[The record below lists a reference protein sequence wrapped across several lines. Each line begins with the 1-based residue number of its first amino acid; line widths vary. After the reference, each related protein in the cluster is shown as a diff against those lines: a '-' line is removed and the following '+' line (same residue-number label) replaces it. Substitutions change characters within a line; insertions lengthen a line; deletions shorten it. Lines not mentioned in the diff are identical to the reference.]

1 MRSLAHG
8 AAASRLLRAQACQP
22 ALPICQATGAGA
34 DKPSLQAPSTQPPSP
49 PRALGSACATCC
61 FRLCSPALGS
71 PGPSLPPEVGKR
83 PFPSLYPKSECVGS
97 CWAVKEGTRDP
108 RIHCLSQV
116 LHMGTLIPLQNK
128 SDTCRSRQGLMKVF
142 NSSPHNLGGSP

>member
-1 MRSLAHG
+1 MVLLPPASHTHRPASLPCQSAKQLG
-8 AAASRLLRAQACQP
+8 QVQTSPVSRH
-22 ALPICQATGAGA
+22 
-34 DKPSLQAPSTQPPSP
+34 QAPSPHLHPGPWVLPVPHVASD
-49 PRALGSACATCC
+49 
-61 FRLCSPALGS
+61 CSPALGS
-71 PGPSLPPEVGKR
+71 PGPSLPPEVGKC
-83 PFPSLYPKSECVGS
+83 PFPRLYPKSECIGS

-128 SDTCRSRQGLMKVF
+128 SDTCRSCQGLRKVF